1 MQGKDLQV
9 RLWTTQLTGCVR
21 KPDVCKNVLAQVF
34 TSTRWYELLIIAI
47 NMLRSTMSE
56 AAWYSVNRIAVHIWI
71 KLWSLNTARLSNVI
85 MSKLAHISVTMVSI
99 RLKIKVLKI
108 FVSPQIQTLKQDL
121 EAFSSCFDKVKLWPN
136 SFGVIRGVIRES
148 VVGNPSSWIRRLPF
162 IPKTLPI
169 DAAKVIAAFAGVAFH

>member
-1 MQGKDLQV
+1 MNLS
-9 RLWTTQLTGCVR
+9 TPCCVR

-108 FVSPQIQTLKQDL
+108 FVSPQIQILKQDL

-148 VVGNPSSWIRRLPF
+148 VVVNPSPTFYPENLTDRCSNCYWCICWSRFPLIYMNFLFFPF
-162 IPKTLPI
+162 
-169 DAAKVIAAFAGVAFH
+169 

>member
-1 MQGKDLQV
+1 MNLS
-9 RLWTTQLTGCVR
+9 TPYCVR

-108 FVSPQIQTLKQDL
+108 FVSPQIQILKQDL
-121 EAFSSCFDKVKLWPN
+121 ETFSSCFDKVKLWPN

-148 VVGNPSSWIRRLPF
+148 VVVNPSPTFYSENLTDRCSNCYCCICWSRFPLIDMNFLLFPF
-162 IPKTLPI
+162 
-169 DAAKVIAAFAGVAFH
+169 

>member
-1 MQGKDLQV
+1 MNLSSPC
-9 RLWTTQLTGCVR
+9 CVR

-56 AAWYSVNRIAVHIWI
+56 AAWYSVNRIAVHICI

-108 FVSPQIQTLKQDL
+108 FVSPQIQILKEDL

-136 SFGVIRGVIRES
+136 SFGVIREVIRES
-148 VVGNPSSWIRRLPF
+148 VVVNPSPTFYPENLTDRCCSCYCCICWSRFPWIDMNFLFFPF
-162 IPKTLPI
+162 
-169 DAAKVIAAFAGVAFH
+169 